1 MENGGSEAG
10 VIRVLLLLETDDLP
24 EFRDAEGDVSPL
36 SGKRERLGRGSL
48 EVAKQGRRIR
58 GQRGRRSSRPG

>member
-24 EFRDAEGDVSPL
+24 EFRDAKGDVPPL
-36 SGKRERLGRGSL
+36 SGKRERLGRGPL

-58 GQRGRRSSRPG
+58 RQRGRRGSRPG